1 MHIHG
6 MNRHHAP
13 GILTVLGAFFLDAGL
28 LGVFWFAGMIFTTAI
43 WVLGVYLA
51 NAGSIPD
58 SQPGTLASTLIG
70 VSALY
75 LSIIALWV
83 LRGKQL
89 SVQATGMTKRDSA
102 LLAVGCGL
110 ALCLLM
116 MFTMYLLNQAG
127 LDLRP
132 GNQALLEDAGKNT
145 PLLVA
150 MFTIMV
156 APVFEEILFRKHIF
170 ARFQKE
176 GYAVGAYILSSI
188 LFAFMH
194 EPQPSQG
201 IANWLIL
208 LLLYALMGAVFA
220 WVYQKTGRLWSAML
234 AHSSNNLLAVAIL
247 FLA

>member
-1 MHIHG
+1 
-6 MNRHHAP
+6 MNQQHAP
-13 GILTVLGAFFLDAGL
+13 GILKVLGAFFFDAGL

-51 NAGSIPD
+51 NSGTIPN

-75 LSIIALWV
+75 LSIIALWA

-89 SVQATGMTKRDSA
+89 SVKATRMTKRDSA
-102 LLAVGCGL
+102 LLALASGL

-116 MFTMYLLNQAG
+116 MFCTYLLNQAG
-127 LDLRP
+127 FDLQP
-132 GNQALLEDAGKNT
+132 GNQALLEDAGKNM
-145 PLLVA
+145 PLFVA
-150 MFTIMV
+150 VFTIMV

-176 GYAVGAYILSSI
+176 GYVVGAYILSSI
-188 LFAFMH
+188 LFAFLH

-201 IANWLIL
+201 IARWLVL
-208 LLLYALMGAVFA
+208 LLLYAAMGAVFA
-220 WVYQKTGRLWSAML
+220 WIYQKTGRLWPAIL
-234 AHSSNNLLAVAIL
+234 AHSSNNLLAVGIL